1 MVEQKAHRSGFVAIA
16 GRANA
21 GKSTLLN
28 AILGQKLSIVSPKP
42 QTTRNR
48 ILGIRTERDLQA
60 IFVDTPG
67 LGRARE
73 ELGRRME
80 RGARQAVA
88 EADVVVWLSDAARG
102 DRDLADARALIEEA
116 GRPALVALNKVD
128 LVRPKDRLLP
138 LIERWAALPGVSA
151 VVPVSALK
159 GGGVDQL
166 LAEVEALLPEGPALF
181 PEDMLTDRPER
192 FVAGELVREQV
203 LGLTEQE
210 VPHAVA
216 VQVTSWREVEGEAH
230 VEATILV
237 EKQSQK
243 GILIG
248 KGGSMIKSIGQAA
261 RAEMARVLGEAVHL
275 RLRVAVS
282 EGWRADP
289 RALDELGY
297 DE

>member
-1 MVEQKAHRSGFVAIA
+1 MAFA

-28 AILGQKLSIVSPKP
+28 ALLGQKLAIVSPKP

-48 ILGIRTERDLQA
+48 ILGIHNAEGLQA

-67 LGRARE
+67 LGRPRE

-80 RGARQAVA
+80 RGARQAAA

-102 DRDLADARALIEEA
+102 ERDLADARTLLEEA

-138 LIERWAALPGVSA
+138 LIARWAELPGVAA
-151 VVPVSALK
+151 VVPLSALR
-159 GGGVDQL
+159 GDGVDRL
-166 LAEVEALLPEGPALF
+166 LAEVEALLPEGPPLF

-192 FVAGELVREQV
+192 FFAAELVREQI
-203 LGLTEQE
+203 LRLTEQE
-210 VPHAVA
+210 VPHSVA
-216 VQVTSWREVEGEAH
+216 VQVASWREVEGEAH
-230 VEATILV
+230 VEAVIHV
-237 EKQSQK
+237 EKESQK
-243 GILIG
+243 GILVG
-248 KGGSMIKSIGQAA
+248 RGGSMVKAIGQAA
-261 RAEMARVLGEAVHL
+261 RAEMARVLGQTVHL
-275 RLRVAVS
+275 ALRVAVS
-282 EGWRADP
+282 PGWRGDP
-289 RALDELGY
+289 RALAELGY